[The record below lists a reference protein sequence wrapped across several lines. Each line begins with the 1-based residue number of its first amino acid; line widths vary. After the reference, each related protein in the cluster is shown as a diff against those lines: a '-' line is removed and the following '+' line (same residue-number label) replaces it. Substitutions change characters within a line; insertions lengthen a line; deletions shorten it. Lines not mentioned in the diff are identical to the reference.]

1 MLQFNILF
9 PGETLFR
16 GNNPRAAYDILPG
29 DPSPK
34 DSVWALYA
42 RSQLL
47 FVSAVHIKYSDRLT
61 EQAKAEF
68 AVRAWLETE
77 RIEAQLDLHTC
88 DVEKATSECCCKSP
102 SFCIWAL
109 NYYDCLHSLSWPRVF
124 IQHPKSGIVA
134 IYVARAAPISVRVFA
149 LMRVEGFEH

>member
-1 MLQFNILF
+1 MLLLSLGWYVQSCSHPARFCRSFTKPLLFAVRRLPQQFNVLF

-16 GNNPRAAYDILPG
+16 GSNPRAAYDILPG

-47 FVSAVHIKYSDRLT
+47 FVSAVHVKHSDRLT

-88 DVEKATSECCCKSP
+88 DVEKATSECH
-102 SFCIWAL
+102 CIL
-109 NYYDCLHSLSWPRVF
+109 FFRFVYGR
-124 IQHPKSGIVA
+124 
-134 IYVARAAPISVRVFA
+134 
-149 LMRVEGFEH
+149 